1 MKNDIQQKVFET
13 LQNYTKTKINLNSE
27 IKELNIDSLDLV
39 QIVVEL
45 ESIFN
50 ISVSDEEL
58 LNISK
63 VIDIIEIIKKY

>member
-13 LQNYTKTKINLNSE
+13 LQNYTKTKITLNSE
-27 IKELNIDSLDLV
+27 IKDLNIDSLDLV